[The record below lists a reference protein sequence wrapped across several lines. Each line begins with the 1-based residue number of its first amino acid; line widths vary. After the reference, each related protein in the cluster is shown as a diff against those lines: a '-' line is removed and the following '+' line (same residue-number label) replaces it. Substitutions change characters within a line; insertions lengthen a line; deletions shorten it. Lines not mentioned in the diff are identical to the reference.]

1 MVTVGGGWRIRFLL
15 RWVRSLATL
24 AAMTAALLVWVEDA
38 DARLEGELSAGR
50 SSGVVSPLVAAPAA
64 LATAALDQSPAGQP
78 GYPGGSLGGLFN
90 RPGVVGGFAAGFLG
104 AGVFGL
110 LFGEGLFGGLG
121 GPASFLGL
129 IFQLALVGMLA
140 RVIWVWWSGRNARA
154 FTGLSPRQQAEAY
167 LRTRN
172 DLLPG
177 SYPSDN
183 ADDVAADNEMVTS
196 GSGAGETPMRRD
208 IKK

>member
-1 MVTVGGGWRIRFLL
+1 M
-15 RWVRSLATL
+15 RWVRSLATF
-24 AAMTAALLVWVEDA
+24 AAMTAALLSWVEDA
-38 DARLEGELSAGR
+38 DARFEGELSAGR
-50 SSGVVSPLVAAPAA
+50 SSGVVSPLSAAPAA
-64 LATAALDQSPAGQP
+64 FATAALDPSTGGQD

-90 RPGVVGGFAAGFLG
+90 RPGLVGGFAAGFLG
-104 AGVFGL
+104 AGLFGL
-110 LFGEGLFGGLG
+110 LFGHGLFGGLG

-140 RVIWVWWSGRNARA
+140 RVIWVWWSGRNAPA

-172 DLLPG
+172 DLLPAI
-177 SYPSDN
+177 YPS
-183 ADDVAADNEMVTS
+183 DVAADSEMATS
-196 GSGAGETPMRRD
+196 GSDPGETPMRRD